1 MIAKTTTTQIR
12 TETLGE
18 VIARQSVTPEW
29 LRNLAAEHGSD
40 AKVVSMTRVT
50 PFGNYLTS
58 VKVQP

>member
-18 VIARQSVTPEW
+18 VIARQSVVPEW
-29 LRNLAAEHGSD
+29 LRNLEAEHGSD
-40 AKVVSMTRVT
+40 AEVVSMTRVA

-58 VKVQP
+58 VRVTP